1 MFDRSLLYMG
11 DFSPQHSGAKSNN
24 LKFLRGKLDPG
35 VKLPESACIPF
46 QMQEYSMSLEPEVE
60 AQLNELIDQVATV
73 KSVRKMNKILY

>member
-46 QMQEYSMSLEPEVE
+46 QMQEYSMSLEPGVE
-60 AQLNELIDQVATV
+60 AKLKQLIDQVATV